1 VFTSLFSEQKY
12 AYEFY
17 RARHPEDCTT
27 TSQDVRIVTIQ
38 NVLTADEYNDLG
50 FLVGDTLMV
59 LAEAQST
66 WSPNIAL
73 RALLYTAQ
81 TMKNLIHEQGINV
94 YSLAPARLP
103 RPELYV
109 VYTGRR
115 RGVPDMVTLSE
126 ACFGGIP
133 ADIEATVHVLN
144 EVDGSLP
151 GQYIDFARTVDACR
165 SELGPNERAVRVA
178 IADCLRRD
186 VLAEYLTVHEAEVV
200 SIMMKLY
207 DEEEVLRTYIA
218 AEVRE
223 ASAKAAAEAAA
234 EAAAKATA
242 EAAAEVEAATA
253 KAAAAEA
260 AGRLEGARVLI
271 KTCRDL
277 GLAQD
282 ETAVRVA
289 DGFRY
294 SPEEAQA
301 IVEDCWSVH

>member
-1 VFTSLFSEQKY
+1 
-12 AYEFY
+12 
-17 RARHPEDCTT
+17 
-27 TSQDVRIVTIQ
+27 
-38 NVLTADEYNDLG
+38 
-50 FLVGDTLMV
+50 
-59 LAEAQST
+59 
-66 WSPNIAL
+66 
-73 RALLYTAQ
+73 
-81 TMKNLIHEQGINV
+81 
-94 YSLAPARLP
+94 
-103 RPELYV
+103 
-109 VYTGRR
+109 
-115 RGVPDMVTLSE
+115 
-126 ACFGGIP
+126 
-133 ADIEATVHVLN
+133 
-144 EVDGSLP
+144 
-151 GQYIDFARTVDACR
+151 
-165 SELGPNERAVRVA
+165 
-178 IADCLRRD
+178 LRRD

-234 EAAAKATA
+234 KAAAEATAKATA

-301 IVEDCWSVH
+301 IVEDCWSVQ